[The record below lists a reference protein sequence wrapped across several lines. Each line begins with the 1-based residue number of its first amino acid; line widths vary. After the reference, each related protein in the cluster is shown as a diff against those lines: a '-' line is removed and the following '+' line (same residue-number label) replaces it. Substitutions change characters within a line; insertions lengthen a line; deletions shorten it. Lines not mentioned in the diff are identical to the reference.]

1 MKRFFIAAMALAVMV
16 GCSKDDGAS
25 VLESSK
31 KAVSIT
37 IANGVSGT
45 RAVEAIAA
53 FDTEDGGVGTI
64 QDQATVAACAD
75 VKELVVLFANNAGTV
90 EEAYSFANATKTE
103 GSNPSEFTYRWHNV
117 SESVKQV
124 AVVRYNGYGTT
135 AEEIKKYV
143 GTNLSVYQKAA
154 ANVDE
159 MENIDITAINLYVA
173 EELSHKDGDECTI
186 TDTHTNKTWTYQ
198 LYTADVTITPTIA
211 RVEIIG
217 IACDGSNSTVVGED
231 GSTSAPNELGA
242 TTLAAAKGENVSGGY
257 DKLVLNTLKWGKDSE
272 YTYSFADGTALT
284 GIYGGTVEGQPT
296 QVQRGDYTPAETVAE
311 GETADDTAD
320 AIVWNID
327 PTAVVPQVTDGASP
341 MVLNMTAS
349 AKDYTVVN
357 TTKDLHIGFGDIV
370 KTFESGNIYRLNIN
384 FGENNLETSNESIC
398 VEVKVTVSNWVVV
411 DIDPVFGN

>member
-1 MKRFFIAAMALAVMV
+1 MRKIFIAAMALAVMV
-16 GCSKDDGAS
+16 GCSKDDGMKQ
-25 VLESSK
+25 LESSK

-53 FDTEDGGVGTI
+53 FDTNNGGTATI
-64 QDQATVAACAD
+64 QDQATAAACANTD
-75 VKELVVLFANNAGTV
+75 ELVVLFANNAGTV
-90 EEAYSFANATKTE
+90 EEAYSFADATLVQDSE
-103 GSNPSEFTYRWHNV
+103 SNQYTYRWHNV
-117 SESVKQV
+117 SESVTQV
-124 AVVRYNGYGTT
+124 AVVRYSDITKVDDYKGTKLT
-135 AEEIKKYV
+135 
-143 GTNLSVYQKAA
+143 VYQQAA
-154 ANVDE
+154 ANVDT
-159 MENIDITAINLYVA
+159 MENIDITDINLYTA
-173 EELSHKDGDECTI
+173 ADLTHNGTCTI
-186 TDTHTNKTWTYQ
+186 EDSAHNTAWTYQ
-198 LYTADVTITPTIA
+198 LYTAEVTIAPTIA

-257 DKLVLNTLKWGKDSE
+257 DKLVLNTLKWGENSE
-272 YTYSFADGTALT
+272 YTYTFTDETALT
-284 GIYGGTVEGQPT
+284 GIYGGTVDGNPT

-311 GETADDTAD
+311 GETADNTAD

-349 AKDYTVVN
+349 AEDYTVVN
-357 TTKDLHIGFGDIV
+357 TSKDLHIGFGDDI
-370 KTFESGNIYRLNIN
+370 TSFEPGKIYRMDIK
-384 FGENNLETSNESIC
+384 FGENNLETSNEAIC

-411 DIDPVFGN
+411 NVTPVFGN